1 MGNSTLSN
9 ASMKP
14 TFIFPYFLHKSCDGF
29 FHLETPD
36 STSKLQFRAAL
47 KMENTNKKHEQAK
60 M

>member
-1 MGNSTLSN
+1 M
-9 ASMKP
+9 
-14 TFIFPYFLHKSCDGF
+14 DF

-36 STSKLQFRAAL
+36 STSKLQIRATL